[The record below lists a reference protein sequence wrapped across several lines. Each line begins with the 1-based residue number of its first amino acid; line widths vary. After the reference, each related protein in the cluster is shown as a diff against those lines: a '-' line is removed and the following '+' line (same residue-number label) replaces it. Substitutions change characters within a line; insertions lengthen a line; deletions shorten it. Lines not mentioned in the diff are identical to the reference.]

1 MLKKS
6 VAFGLLAASLIIAP
20 SAAFA
25 DTQSQNNNQY
35 NEQNGAALDGS
46 FNEQNAENVNNQ
58 RQVINRKR
66 RHRGYGKR
74 YYGGRKYRGSRRANQ
89 EQDNV
94 QGNVQSGAAE
104 FESEN
109 RQNASNRNRQTQRN
123 RR

>member
-1 MLKKS
+1 MKR
-6 VAFGLLAASLIIAP
+6 VIAFGLLAASLIIAP
-20 SAAFA
+20 TAAFA
-25 DTQSQNNNQY
+25 GDRQVQKNDQF